1 MTHVDT
7 AEMDAEANAFALA
20 LLMPEPLLRA
30 DIAKMS
36 GVDLCDDNVVERLA
50 KRYQVPV
57 AAMALRLGQLIY
69 GEE

>member
-1 MTHVDT
+1 MTHIAT
-7 AEMDAEANAFALA
+7 AEMDAEVNAFALA

-30 DIAKMS
+30 DIAKMG
-36 GVDLCDDNVVERLA
+36 GVDLCDDNAVEKLA

-57 AAMALRLGQLIY
+57 AAMALRLGQLMC